1 MKTTNFVLLV
11 GNVGQ
16 DAKSGQT
23 QSGVLWSSMNIA
35 TRRRKPDET
44 YDTTWHRVVSYGRAA
59 EIMQNLKRGDGVFVE
74 GEIQNNPY
82 EKNGE
87 QVNEN
92 QVLAK
97 SVLKLAKMEEL

>member
-1 MKTTNFVLLV
+1 MKTTNFVLII

-16 DAKSGQT
+16 DAKSGRT
-23 QSGVLWSSMNIA
+23 QSDVLWSSINVA

-59 EIMQNLKRGDGVFVE
+59 EVMKSFKRGDGVVVE
-74 GEIQNNPY
+74 GEMQNNFY

-87 QVNEN
+87 QINEN
-92 QVLAK
+92 QILAK
-97 SVLKLAKMEEL
+97 SVLKLTKMEEV